1 MCAYTYPFSPYRYCV
16 SCVFTPLLLVA
27 CYCCAVR
34 RAHSEEHLVQ
44 KACGHG
50 SARVS
55 VGCLST
61 LLLNALP
68 NGPPVASPLLSSLL
82 FASPLLCQLVLLFS
96 SLLSS

>member
-1 MCAYTYPFSPYRYCV
+1 MCAYTYLCSPYRYCV

-27 CYCCAVR
+27 CYCCVVR

-61 LLLNALP
+61 LLLNALH
-68 NGPPVASPLLSSLL
+68 NGPPVSSPLRSFPLLSSL
-82 FASPLLCQLVLLFS
+82 P
-96 SLLSS
+96 LLSSPPLSSPL